1 MKKSIW
7 IKHFFCL
14 LAFLIVGT
22 FPAIS
27 IGNHYDFKLIGS
39 QNGMPSIISCIY
51 TEQKGFIWIG
61 TPTGLIRFDGTELK
75 KYTAQPDNENSLPN
89 DSILQIIEDN
99 QQTTWILTTTGIARY
114 SLIHDNFFIPKLNNQ
129 PIIAKSICKIA
140 DGLLFGGINKI
151 YKYSYA
157 TNTISLIREFKTDEP
172 FIIRSIQMWKPDTI
186 LCLSWQQGIL
196 QMNLKN
202 FEITPFPFQY
212 GNDNVGIIIDSQQRI
227 WLSTYNN
234 GVKCFSAQGKLIASY
249 TTQNSRLSSDIVL
262 CMTEFKQKIWMG
274 TDGGGINILDP
285 TTGNITVLEHIS
297 GDNHSL
303 PTNTILCLHSDSA
316 GNIWAGSKREG
327 VINIREVSMRTYTNV
342 VLGHN
347 KGLSQSTVL
356 QLYQEPASE
365 ELWIAMDGG
374 GINKFI
380 PSTET
385 FVHYPDTWG
394 DKMVSITGFTPNE
407 LLVSAFS
414 KGIFIFDKKTGKK
427 RPFAIM
433 SPSLEHHIRYSG
445 QPINL
450 YRDTPNSI
458 LILSSPPYR
467 YHTSTRQL
475 TPVPCAKE
483 VKIKG
488 LLSSIGYDST
498 AIYLNDPSNIYRL
511 DRKKDTVEIFA
522 SAPQG
527 FFNAVS
533 RDDKGVFWIAGT
545 RGLYTYHPDTRKFE
559 RIPTTLFN
567 EVNTVLCD
575 NKGKVWIG
583 AEQKLFIWLTDTK
596 RFVWFGEADGI
607 SPNEY
612 LAEPRLI
619 SPKGNIY
626 MGGVKGLL
634 CINADTQIEKSSD
647 SPEIRLAELTIN
659 GENRMYQLNQDKI
672 SIPWNSKNIKI
683 RVMNYG
689 ADILRLKVYHF
700 QMGDLKTEGY
710 NPELMIPSLA
720 PGSYPIMVSCNTQE
734 GNETTP
740 QFLFTLNVLP
750 PWYRSW
756 WFVSLCIIACIGIV
770 VQIVFVLLRRKENKM
785 KWMMKE
791 HEQNVYEEKVRFLIN
806 ISHELRTP
814 LTLIYAPLSRILKT
828 LPSTDAIYPPL
839 KNIHK
844 QAQRMKD
851 LINMVL
857 DVRKMEVGETKLK
870 LQAYPFNS
878 WIKEIGADFTD
889 EGAAQEVQIDY
900 QLDDSIKEV
909 VFDKGMCTIVVTN
922 LLTNALKHS
931 PKNTTVTIR
940 TSKNDSYVRV
950 SVLDQG
956 EGMQEEDMEKVFIRF
971 YQGKQEIGG
980 SGVGLSYA
988 KMLVELHK
996 GKIGAM
1002 NNEAGGA
1009 TFFFDLPLG
1018 LESGEAI
1025 CQPKPYINELIT
1037 PDVDH
1042 EINAPETLDFSTQ
1055 NYTVLLVDDNHNLT
1069 DFLSK
1074 ELKSLFKA
1082 IYIAHDGREAFE
1094 IAQKQ
1099 VPDIIVSDVM
1109 MPVMNGYELCKAV
1122 KENIGISHI
1131 LVILLTARNDEQ
1143 SRLYGYKIGA
1153 DAYLGKPFEIDTLV
1167 KIIQNRL
1174 YNREQ
1179 TKEHYQHIG
1188 NFPQPLES
1196 TFSQADETFL
1206 LKFNKLIS
1214 ENISNP
1220 SLDIPFICREIG
1232 MSKTSLY
1239 NKLKAI
1245 TDMGANDYINKFR
1258 LEQAITLIKTTD
1270 LTFTEISD
1278 QIGFTT
1284 LRYFSTAFKQYT
1296 GLTPTQYKNECRS
1309 ENK

>member
-1 MKKSIW
+1 MKKNRQIAYTLCLMVFLLISI
-7 IKHFFCL
+7 
-14 LAFLIVGT
+14 
-22 FPAIS
+22 FPAVCTN
-27 IGNHYDFKLIGS
+27 NHYDFKQIGS
-39 QNGMPSIISCIY
+39 QNGMPSIISCIH
-51 TEQKGFIWIG
+51 TERKGFIWIG
-61 TPTGLIRFDGTELK
+61 TPTGLIRFDGEELK
-75 KYTAQPDNENSLPN
+75 KYTHQPDNENSLPS
-89 DSILQIIEDN
+89 DSILHIIEDN
-99 QQTTWILTTTGIARY
+99 QQMTWILTTRGIALY
-114 SLIHDNFFIPKLNNQ
+114 SLIHDRFFIPKLNNQ
-129 PIIAKSICKIA
+129 PIIATSVCKIE
-140 DGLLFGGINKI
+140 DGLLFGAINKI
-151 YKYSYA
+151 YKYSYT
-157 TNTISLIREFKTDEP
+157 TNSLSLIKEFKTDQP
-172 FIIRSIQMWKPDTI
+172 FMIRSIKVWKPNVV

-196 QMNLKN
+196 QMDLNN
-202 FEITPFPFQY
+202 YEMTPFPSKLK
-212 GNDNVGIIIDSQQRI
+212 NNNVGITIDSQQRI
-227 WLSTYNN
+227 WLSTYNS
-234 GVKCFSAQGKLIASY
+234 GIKCFSKQGRLVAEYNTK
-249 TTQNSRLSSDIVL
+249 NSQLSSDIIL
-262 CMTEFKQKIWMG
+262 CMIELSGKIWMG
-274 TDGGGINILDP
+274 TDGGGINILNPKNGD
-285 TTGNITVLEHIS
+285 ITVLEHIS
-297 GDNHSL
+297 GDPHSL
-303 PTNTILCLHSDSA
+303 PINTILCLHGDA
-316 GNIWAGSKREG
+316 ANNVWAGSKREG
-327 VINIREVSMRTYTNV
+327 VINIREVSMRTYANV

-356 QLYQEPASE
+356 QLYQEAASE
-365 ELWIAMDGG
+365 ELWIATDGG

-394 DKMVSITGFTPNE
+394 DKIVSITNYSPNE
-407 LLVSAFS
+407 LLISVFS
-414 KGIFIFDKKTGKK
+414 KGLFIFDKRSGKK
-427 RPFAIM
+427 RPFTVT
-433 SPSLEHHIRYSG
+433 SPSLENHIRYSG

-450 YRDTPNSI
+450 YQDAPNSI

-467 YHTSTRQL
+467 YNILSHDLSPITCR
-475 TPVPCAKE
+475 KE
-483 VKIKG
+483 IAIKG
-488 LLSSIGYDST
+488 MLTSIAHDSAVT
-498 AIYLNDPSNIYRL
+498 YLNDPYNIYKL
-511 DRKKDTVEIFA
+511 DRKTNSLEILT
-522 SAPQG
+522 SAPDNTYL
-527 FFNAVS
+527 NAVS
-533 RDDKGVFWIAGT
+533 RDNKGTFWIAST
-545 RGLYTYHPDTRKFE
+545 HGLYTYDPNTQKFNA
-559 RIPTTLFN
+559 ISTSLFN
-567 EVNTVLCD
+567 EANTVLCD

-583 AEQKLFIWLTDTK
+583 AEQKLFVWLTNDK
-596 RFVWFGEADGI
+596 RFILFGEADGI

-612 LAEPRLI
+612 LAKPRLM

-634 CINADTQIEKSSD
+634 CINANTKIEKSAD
-647 SPEIRLAELTIN
+647 SPDILLAELTVN
-659 GENRMYQLNQDKI
+659 GENRMYQLKDNAI

-683 RVMNYG
+683 RVMTYG

-700 QMGDLKTEGY
+700 QMGEFDADSY
-710 NPELMIPSLA
+710 NPELIIPSLA

-740 QFLFTLNVLP
+740 QLLFTLNVLP

-756 WFVSLCIIACIGIV
+756 WFISLCIIFCIGIV
-770 VQIVFVLLRRKENKM
+770 IQIVFILLRRKENKM

-828 LPSTDAIYPPL
+828 LPSSDAIYPSL

-870 LQAYPFNS
+870 LQAYPLNS
-878 WIKEIGADFTD
+878 WIKEVGADFTD
-889 EGAAQEVQIDY
+889 EGTAQDVQIDY
-900 QLDDSIKEV
+900 QLDDNIKEMA
-909 VFDKGMCTIVVTN
+909 FDKDICTIVVTN

-931 PKNTTVTIR
+931 PKNTTITIR
-940 TSKNDSYVRV
+940 TNKNDSYVRV
-950 SVLDQG
+950 SVSDQG
-956 EGMQEEDMEKVFIRF
+956 EGMQKEDMKKIFVRF

-1009 TFFFDLPLG
+1009 TFFFDLPLD
-1018 LESGEAI
+1018 LEPGEVI
-1025 CQPKPYINELIT
+1025 CQPKPYINELA
-1037 PDVDH
+1037 VH
-1042 EINAPETLDFSTQ
+1042 EIDAPETVDFSTQ
-1055 NYTVLLVDDNHNLT
+1055 NYSILLVDDNHNLT

-1074 ELKSLFKA
+1074 ELKPLFKA
-1082 IYIAHDGREAFE
+1082 TYMAHDGREALE
-1094 IAQKQ
+1094 IVQKQ

-1109 MPVMNGYELCKAV
+1109 MPIMNGYELCKAI
-1122 KENIGISHI
+1122 KENISISHI
-1131 LVILLTARNDEQ
+1131 PVILLTARNDEQ
-1143 SRLYGYKIGA
+1143 SQLYGYKIGA

-1196 TFSQADETFL
+1196 TFSQADEKFL

-1245 TDMGANDYINKFR
+1245 TDMGANDYINKFK

-1296 GLTPTQYKNECRS
+1296 GLTPTQYKNKCRN